1 MKKVSFTPLEIVQ
14 LRNNPNTYAVTEF
27 SIRFTAQFKMSLARR
42 YLAGESTKDIVES
55 CGYDLEMVGENCI
68 YSLLYRTRKALENGK
83 EICDGPRFQMRNPK
97 CANHPFVSKDKEIAT
112 ILHELTYLRQEIEFI
127 KKTLMLENTKKR
139 RR

>member
-1 MKKVSFTPLEIVQ
+1 MKKVPFTPLEIVQ
-14 LRNNPNTYAVTEF
+14 LRNNPNTYIVTEF
-27 SIRFTAQFKMSLARR
+27 SIRFTAQFKMSLVRR

-55 CGYDLEMVGENCI
+55 CGFDLKMVGEDCI

-83 EICDGPRFQMRNPK
+83 EICDGSRRQMRNLK
-97 CANHPFVSKDKEIAT
+97 CTDSVVLKDKEMAT

-127 KKTLMLENTKKR
+127 KKTLTLGNTKKR